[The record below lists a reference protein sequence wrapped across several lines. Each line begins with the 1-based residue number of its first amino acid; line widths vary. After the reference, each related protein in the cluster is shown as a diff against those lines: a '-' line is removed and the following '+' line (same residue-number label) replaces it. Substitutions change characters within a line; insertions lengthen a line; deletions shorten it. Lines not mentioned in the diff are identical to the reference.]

1 MDFAWNFSTLMKSLK
16 LYKWMFSTQDRDS
29 RVELLLLV
37 DAFHI
42 IALLV
47 LTTAFIRA
55 TRKRAG
61 TKSGRYAYCISEFF
75 SFSLLKVFLPKCAYA
90 SINK

>member
-42 IALLV
+42 IALLSWH
-47 LTTAFIRA
+47 
-55 TRKRAG
+55 TRSRHLC
-61 TKSGRYAYCISEFF
+61 TRTRT
-75 SFSLLKVFLPKCAYA
+75 CAE
-90 SINK
+90 I